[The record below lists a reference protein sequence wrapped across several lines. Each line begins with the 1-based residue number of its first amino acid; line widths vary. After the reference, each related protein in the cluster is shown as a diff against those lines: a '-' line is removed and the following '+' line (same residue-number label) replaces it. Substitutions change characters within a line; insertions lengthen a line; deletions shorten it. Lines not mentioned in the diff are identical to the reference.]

1 MTRKSGV
8 CVVSTFGWT
17 LRGLVLSVIL
27 FSASLAMAQLTRGT
41 ISGSVTDQS
50 GAAVPGAA
58 ITITNVDTG
67 VTRTTETGATGRYEA
82 PNLPVGNYEVRAT
95 LGGFQTS
102 IRAGITLSVG
112 RTAVVD
118 HVLQVG
124 EVAQAVTVTGEA
136 GLVET
141 TTATVSNLV
150 SEEQVVDLPLN
161 NRDLVALTYLQPG
174 VLKVPQGARQGVFS
188 GMGNKLSVAGAR
200 QTHNLYLTDGVSSG
214 DLSGNIA
221 GASGGST
228 GVETI
233 KEFQVITNNYSA
245 EYTSAAGAIVSMI
258 TKSGTNAFHGSA
270 FEFLRNDNLDAA
282 NFFDNSLGNAKPEF
296 VRNQFGGSAGGPI
309 LRDKT
314 FFFASYEGLRERRP
328 TTGEIRM
335 PSADALRG
343 ILPGEDPIT
352 IDPAVVPY
360 LALYP
365 IPGQGNTLVNDFGDG
380 TVRLSGPTSENTR
393 EDYASGKLDHQFANE
408 KLGFVSGTWNYMR
421 SSRVRSGIIA
431 DISGDSEDSGSEALE
446 SERDSVSASLT
457 SIVSPTALNVLKFG
471 WARTRPA
478 GELPISGEDT
488 ANLAFTNKP
497 SIVRMGQLNAG
508 GEVDSIGW
516 RVNGSVYLQNNI
528 AVADDFSLTRGDHS
542 LKFGGVF
549 SRMLSDQ
556 VTESSGVNGI
566 WDFREFDA
574 FLLNRPKRL
583 TIWLPPELVRLEDFL
598 GDTSSFSGEIGL
610 RKNHNLTQKSMGVY
624 IQDNWRVR
632 PSLTLNL
639 GFRYSYSTIPKE
651 VNGAT
656 SSLRNIAEDTNT
668 TIGPLYGNNPTTR
681 SFSPRFGFAWAPGN
695 QKTSVRGGFGVF
707 YIHPRLYHIRT
718 SLQVSPPFVLSARV
732 DGDSSGNFR
741 RPRIS
746 PTTKMDFPNLFFT
759 QGDILAQRTR
769 PDIRP
774 IEFNQKLTYLTR
786 WSLNLQREVGSSWLL
801 SAGYTGSRGVHLWT
815 QQRAEITQWV
825 IKDSKD
831 ANAPTVGV
839 FPDNPKPGQFKFFSE
854 DADIVNPNFGVFRPQ
869 SPSASSFYHGVALS
883 ASQRLTR
890 GLQWQVAYTLSK
902 AIDMASGVTSNGD
915 NLPQGQRGIYYFDN
929 HLKRSLSS
937 ADIRNNLVSNFTWTL
952 PEGDLSGIGGALLGG
967 WQINGILTLTDG
979 HPLSVLDEESS
990 EQDDAIGE
998 TDLLMANLIPGGNNN
1013 PVLGSPNQWFDVNQF
1028 IPSACVGATLCKKGD
1043 PDFQP
1048 GFFGNTGRNTLTSP
1062 GLATFD
1068 LSLFKNINVTE
1079 NTRFQFRAEFF
1090 NIFNRANFGVPIIDE
1105 MFLEDGTPNEQA
1117 GEIRETATDSRQIQ
1131 FGLKFIF

>member
-8 CVVSTFGWT
+8 CGVSTFGWT

-58 ITITNVDTG
+58 ITVTNVDTG
-67 VTRTTETGATGRYEA
+67 IARSLETGSTGRYEA
-82 PNLPVGNYEVRAT
+82 PNLPVGNYEVRAS

-136 GLVET
+136 GMVET
-141 TTATVSNLV
+141 TSATVSNLV

-174 VLKVPQGARQGVFS
+174 VLKVPQSARQGVFS

-200 QTHNLYLTDGVSSG
+200 QTHNLYLSDGVASS

-245 EYTSAAGAIVSMI
+245 EYQSAAGAIVSMI

-282 NFFDNSLGNAKPEF
+282 NFFDNSLGVAKPEF
-296 VRNQFGGSAGGPI
+296 IRNQFGGSAGGPI

-408 KLGFVSGTWNYMR
+408 KPGFVSGTWNYMR
-421 SSRVRSGIIA
+421 SSRVRSGIIGA
-431 DISGDSEDSGSEALE
+431 ISGDSEDSGSEALE
-446 SERDSVSASLT
+446 SDRDSVSASLT

-478 GELPISGEDT
+478 GELPISGEST
-488 ANLAFTNKP
+488 AALAFND
-497 SIVRMGQLNAG
+497 SVRMGQLNAG

-516 RVNGSVYLQNNI
+516 RVNGSTYLQNNI
-528 AVADDFSLTRGDHS
+528 SVGDDFSLTRGDHS

-566 WDFREFDA
+566 WDFRTFDA
-574 FLLNRPKRL
+574 FLTNRPRRL
-583 TIWLPPELVRLEDFL
+583 TIWLPPELVDLDSFF
-598 GDTSSFSGEIGL
+598 GDKSSFNGEIGL
-610 RKNHNLTQKSMGVY
+610 RKNHNLIQKSFGVY
-624 IQDNWRVR
+624 IQDNWRVS

-639 GFRYSYSTIPKE
+639 GFRYSFSTIPKE

-681 SFSPRFGFAWAPGN
+681 SFSPRVGFAWAPGN
-695 QKTSVRGGFGVF
+695 QKTSVRGGIGVF
-707 YIHPRLYHIRT
+707 YIHPRLYHVRT

-774 IEFNQKLTYLTR
+774 IEFNQKLTYLSR

-815 QQRAEITQWV
+815 QQRAEITRWRICAERVACGEGTGVAQ
-825 IKDSKD
+825 
-831 ANAPTVGV
+831 VGAY
-839 FPDNPKPGQFKFFSE
+839 PDNPQPGQYKYFSE
-854 DADIVNPNFGVFRPQ
+854 SEDLVNENFGVLRPQ
-869 SPSASSFYHGVALS
+869 SPSASSFYHGASVS

-890 GLQWQVAYTLSK
+890 GLQWQVAYTVSK
-902 AIDMASGVTSNGD
+902 AIDQAAGVTSGGD
-915 NLPQGQRGIYYFDN
+915 NLPQSQRGVFYFDQ
-929 HLKRSLSS
+929 HFQRSLSS
-937 ADIRNNLVSNFTWTL
+937 LDIRNNLVSNFTWNV
-952 PEGDLSGIGGALLGG
+952 PGGDLTGIGRALLGG
-967 WQINGILTLTDG
+967 WQING
-979 HPLSVLDEESS
+979 
-990 EQDDAIGE
+990 
-998 TDLLMANLIPGGNNN
+998 
-1013 PVLGSPNQWFDVNQF
+1013 
-1028 IPSACVGATLCKKGD
+1028 
-1043 PDFQP
+1043 
-1048 GFFGNTGRNTLTSP
+1048 
-1062 GLATFD
+1062 
-1068 LSLFKNINVTE
+1068 
-1079 NTRFQFRAEFF
+1079 
-1090 NIFNRANFGVPIIDE
+1090 
-1105 MFLEDGTPNEQA
+1105 
-1117 GEIRETATDSRQIQ
+1117 
-1131 FGLKFIF
+1131 